1 MQAEGDVVVRSKSR
15 TLVLLVAIVAFFF
28 AAIIVKRL
36 LWH

>member
-1 MQAEGDVVVRSKSR
+1 MQEEGDVVVRSKSR
-15 TLVLLVAIVAFFF
+15 TLVPLVAIVAFFF